1 MSPGL
6 PPMGSEAALDIIDAS
21 CSGHQAPGTGSLCRR
36 RPAAKY
42 GAVAADIA
50 PLRSATRLNRN

>member
-21 CSGHQAPGTGSLCRR
+21 CSGHQARGLALYAVGGR
-36 RPAAKY
+36 RPSMARLQPTLLRC
-42 GAVAADIA
+42 A
-50 PLRSATRLNRN
+50 PQRG